1 MNHPI
6 PRRLRPVSLCAS
18 LLLFL
23 TAAHVAATTTATTA
37 ATTTVA
43 AARLRPAQ
51 RESLTPEE
59 VELVRDNQ
67 ELDKRTAIFVKAVER
82 RLVAITGQQPTPA
95 KPSKKDKL
103 DEDEWGVL
111 PQSTRKQ
118 LLADIARI
126 LDEAITN
133 IDDASLH
140 NEKSPLIP
148 KALRHLAAACTRML
162 PQLTSMRASS
172 QEEAERQ
179 WLEKGIE
186 SMEEIIAAS
195 AKLPP
200 EPEKKR

>member
-103 DEDEWGVL
+103 DE
-111 PQSTRKQ
+111 
-118 LLADIARI
+118 IARI